1 MVQRVADVVRDH
13 LQALHISSEVT
24 GWFRKE
30 REPQVLHV
38 TPERVL
44 ATLRRAG
51 VNCVL
56 MGTHA
61 VNTYRDEARATQDV
75 DVLVT
80 KKDIRKAVRA
90 LEEKFPYLE
99 VIELSSVTRF
109 LNSVS
114 QKVVIDV
121 MKPNSRAMQ
130 VVFRHTIPVGKSYR
144 IPTLEMAL
152 VSKFIAMFAPN
163 RKAHKRIIDLGDFMD
178 VVANNRDVLDLEKLR
193 KLADAVQPHGGER
206 ILQIIREI
214 DAGRQVQLW

>member
-1 MVQRVADVVRDH
+1 MVQRVADLVRDH

-24 GWFRKE
+24 RWFRQE

-44 ATLRRAG
+44 STLRRAG
-51 VNCVL
+51 VNCVV

-80 KKDIRKAVRA
+80 KKDVRKAVRA
-90 LEEKFPYLE
+90 LEEQFPYLE
-99 VIELSSVTRF
+99 VIDLSSVTRF
-109 LNSVS
+109 LDSVS

-121 MKPNSRAMQ
+121 MKPTSRAMQ
-130 VVFRHTIPVGKSYR
+130 IVFRHTISVGKSHR

-152 VSKFIAMFAPN
+152 VSKFVAMMAPN
-163 RKAHKRIIDLGDFMD
+163 RRRDKRALDFGDFTN
-178 VVANNRDVLDLEKLR
+178 VVMNNRDTLDLEKLK
-193 KLADAVQPHGGER
+193 KLAEAVQYGGGAK
-206 ILQIIREI
+206 ILRLIADIDTGREI
-214 DAGRQVQLW
+214 HL

>member
-1 MVQRVADVVRDH
+1 V
-13 LQALHISSEVT
+13 
-24 GWFRKE
+24 
-30 REPQVLHV
+30 
-38 TPERVL
+38 

-51 VNCVL
+51 INCVL

-61 VNTYRDEARATQDV
+61 INTYRDEARATQDV

-80 KKDIRKAVRA
+80 KKDVRKAVRV

-130 VVFRHTIPVGKSYR
+130 VVFRHTIAIGKSHR

-152 VSKFIAMFAPN
+152 VSKFIAMTAPN
-163 RKAHKRIIDLGDFMD
+163 RRRDKRAVDFGDFMN
-178 VVANNRDVLDLEKLR
+178 VVMNNRQTLDLEKLK
-193 KLADAVQPHGGER
+193 KLAEAVRYGAGTN
-206 ILQIIREI
+206 ILQLIDDIEKGREI
-214 DAGRQVQLW
+214 QL

>member
-51 VNCVL
+51 INCVL

-61 VNTYRDEARATQDV
+61 INTYRDEARATQDV

-80 KKDIRKAVRA
+80 KKDVRKAVRA

-99 VIELSSVTRF
+99 VIELSAVTRF

-121 MKPNSRAMQ
+121 MKPTSRAMQ
-130 VVFRHTIPVGKSYR
+130 VVFRHTISVGKSYR

-178 VVANNRDVLDLEKLR
+178 VVANNRDVLDLGKLT
-193 KLADAVQPHGGER
+193 KLADAAQPHGGQR
-206 ILQIIREI
+206 IVQVIEEI